1 MILILLANAVCVFA
15 LWKLGFADR
24 GTAAAEPEP
33 GPPAMAPAAQA
44 ATEPELHSGP
54 PRAPDVVNAR
64 DAKLEARVEARVQ
77 AALEKAA
84 RETKGRVQP
93 SEVTVAVHV
102 RELAV
107 PGELVALRA
116 DRSLRP
122 ASNLKLVTTA
132 AALALL
138 GPDYQ
143 FRTRFVSDAP
153 IVEGRLAGDLVVR
166 AAGDPLY
173 DPEARGEVAELL
185 KPALDALVAA
195 GVRGIDGALVLD
207 EGDFQAPEP
216 GPAWPT
222 EKDWWK
228 EYCALAGGF
237 SANAGCLTA
246 TVTAGDGV
254 RARVE
259 VLPRGHA
266 YPERLGVRTVGAKQ
280 ALDVRVGALHGTVVV
295 EGSIPRDVPE
305 WSARFA
311 VSDPVDLFGRALL
324 ASFQARGITLRGGIV
339 RARRPV
345 GALERELAVVATPL
359 ARVLGPINTD
369 SNNACADQLFLAL
382 GHEKFGRGTRAGG
395 RAATAAALERLGL
408 DPASLVQ
415 VDGSGLSRENRVTA
429 RQITA
434 LVDAVLCGNAAAA
447 KLYLDSLAVG
457 HETGT
462 LDGRMKDARLAGR
475 VRAKTGFIN
484 GTSALSGILDAEDGR
499 TLVFSILVEYPP
511 EGGLNQSVWK
521 PMQDQICGELVRA
534 DG

>member
-1 MILILLANAVCVFA
+1 MILILAANACCVFA
-15 LWKLGFADR
+15 LWKLASSDAGAS
-24 GTAAAEPEP
+24 AAPP
-33 GPPAMAPAAQA
+33 GDAASAPPVA
-44 ATEPELHSGP
+44 ELHSGP
-54 PRAPDVVNAR
+54 PRRPDVVNAR
-64 DAKLEARVEARVQ
+64 DARLEARVEGRVR

-107 PGELVALRA
+107 PGELVALHA

-138 GPDYQ
+138 GPEWE
-143 FRTRFVSDAP
+143 FRTPFVSDAP

-166 AAGDPLY
+166 ASGDPLY

-185 KPALDALVAA
+185 APALDALVAA

-222 EKDWWK
+222 EKEWWK

-246 TVTAGDGV
+246 NVLAGEGTN
-254 RARVE
+254 ARVD
-259 VLPRGHA
+259 VRPRGHA
-266 YPERLGVRTVGAKQ
+266 FPERLGVRTVGAKQ
-280 ALDVRVGALHGTVVV
+280 ALDVRVGALNGTVVV

-311 VSDPVDLFGRALL
+311 VADPVDLFGRVLL
-324 ASFQARGITLRGGIV
+324 HAFQARCIAVRGGLV
-339 RARRPV
+339 RARRPTTPR
-345 GALERELAVVATPL
+345 ERELASLRSPL
-359 ARVLGPINTD
+359 ARVLVPINTD

-382 GHEKFGRGTRAGG
+382 GHALAGRGTRAGG
-395 RAATAAALERLGL
+395 RAATASALERLGI

-434 LVDAVLCGNAAAA
+434 LVDAVLCGHPAAAE
-447 KLYLDSLAVG
+447 LYLDSLAVG

-462 LDGRMKDARLAGR
+462 LDGRMKDQRLAGR

-511 EGGLNQSVWK
+511 EGGLNQTCWK
-521 PMQDQICGELVRA
+521 PMQDQICAELVRA